1 MKTIDMP
8 LKQFILTGCLV
19 LSWSTFSVTQVFAEN
34 SVKITPTLEFIDVQ
48 HGDKTIRIERDQ
60 NTENR
65 LTNSFAKTSRTC
77 PPFCIQ
83 PITLLGHV
91 TTVAE
96 LEVINFLA
104 NQVKSGKGLLVD
116 SRMPEWNEKGTI
128 PGSINIPFTVLS
140 KGLGSKH
147 IVRIIELLG
156 ATNKSGRW
164 DFSNVR
170 DLMLFCNGPWCGQS
184 TQAINNLAKIGY
196 PEEKIFWY
204 RGGMQAWQQV
214 GLTVVK
220 P

>member
-1 MKTIDMP
+1 MP
-8 LKQFILTGCLV
+8 LKQLFTLSCVLLIFGASSLT
-19 LSWSTFSVTQVFAEN
+19 SAFAEN

-48 HGDKTIRIERDQ
+48 HGSETVRIEREQDI
-60 NTENR
+60 EHR

-83 PITLLGHV
+83 PMNLLDNV

-96 LEVINFLA
+96 LEVINFLDT
-104 NQVKSGKGLLVD
+104 QVKNGSGLLVD

-128 PGSINIPFTVLS
+128 PGSINIPFTILS
-140 KGLGSKH
+140 KGLDSKH

-156 ATNKSGRW
+156 ATKQAGQW
-164 DFSNVR
+164 DFSKVR
-170 DLMLFCNGPWCGQS
+170 ELMLFCNGPWCGQS
-184 TQAINNLAKIGY
+184 TQAINNLAKVGY
-196 PEEKIFWY
+196 PEDKIFWY
-204 RGGMQAWQQV
+204 RGGMQAWQQL

>member
-1 MKTIDMP
+1 MNMSF
-8 LKQFILTGCLV
+8 KQLILTGCLV
-19 LSWSTFSVTQVFAEN
+19 LLLSTLSTSQVFAEN
-34 SVKITPTLEFIDVQ
+34 LVRITPALEFIDVQ
-48 HGDKTIRIERDQ
+48 HGDKTVRIERNQD
-60 NTENR
+60 TENR
-65 LTNSFAKTSRTC
+65 LTNSFSKTSRTC

-83 PITLLGHV
+83 PMTLLAYV

-96 LEVINFLA
+96 LEVINFLDK
-104 NQVKSGKGLLVD
+104 QVKSGEGLLVD

-140 KGLGSKH
+140 KGLESQH

-156 ATNKSGRW
+156 ATNESGTW